1 METRRNAL
9 LADLARDADIE
20 RSDFLVRAGE
30 QLDRFM
36 SSHAARIR
44 QLGGLVLI
52 DEDPDYLAVAPDGTF
67 RSRSRVF
74 DDASGQWISET
85 EVIETAAELAEIYNP
100 ADILQAFA
108 DAEASDV
115 GADDGEAIGAADE
128 DDDVADI
135 SARKGGDSA
144 YAGAADQWAA
154 GQPDVPEVR
163 DEDSAASALYELA
176 LDFQDRSQRT
186 EAGLIEQFENAAT
199 GLLGHVGTI
208 TIVDDEDEQLT
219 LGTGGFRGRVVP
231 EGEGGWADISTP
243 DAIVRYY
250 DPTDVFGDLAEAIAD
265 AYPSVA
271 EDEDEDE
278 GDDEDE
284 DEKDAS
290 DDDGTE
296 ASAEDES
303 ADADEAEDDDADDND
318 DNDDAE
324 DDDDEDD
331 DTGDDELAELD
342 ARNRR

>member
-36 SSHAARIR
+36 SSHAGRIR

-52 DEDPDYLAVAPDGTF
+52 DEDPDYLAVAADGTF

-74 DDASGQWISET
+74 DDASGQWIAET

-108 DAEASDV
+108 DAEAGDI
-115 GADDGEAIGAADE
+115 GEAEDVVE
-128 DDDVADI
+128 DDHGSVGGEAGK
-135 SARKGGDSA
+135 ARKGGDAA

-154 GQPDVPEVR
+154 GQPDVPEVST
-163 DEDSAASALYELA
+163 EAGAAAALYELA

-199 GLLGHVGTI
+199 GLLGHIGTL
-208 TIVDDEDEQLT
+208 TLVDDDDEQLT
-219 LGTGGFRGRVVP
+219 LGVGGFRGRVVP
-231 EGEGGWADISTP
+231 EGEGGWTDISTP

-265 AYPSVA
+265 AYPAVT
-271 EDEDEDE
+271 DE
-278 GDDEDE
+278 
-284 DEKDAS
+284 AS
-290 DDDGTE
+290 DADDTDDDADADDDDADE
-296 ASAEDES
+296 ADDD
-303 ADADEAEDDDADDND
+303 ADADE
-318 DNDDAE
+318 
-324 DDDDEDD
+324 DDDE
-331 DTGDDELAELD
+331 GADDELAALD
-342 ARNRR
+342 DKRS

>member
-36 SSHAARIR
+36 ASHAGRIR

-52 DEDPDYLAVAPDGTF
+52 DEDPDYLAVAADGTF

-74 DDASGQWISET
+74 DDASGSWISET

-108 DAEASDV
+108 DAEAADI
-115 GADDGEAIGAADE
+115 GADDGVLADDGAVGGE
-128 DDDVADI
+128 EGE
-135 SARKGGDSA
+135 ARKGGDAA

-154 GQPDVPEVR
+154 GQPDVPEVT
-163 DEDSAASALYELA
+163 DEDGAAGALYELA

-199 GLLGHVGTI
+199 GLLPHVGTL

-219 LGTGGFRGRVVP
+219 LGMGGFRGRVVP
-231 EGEGGWADISTP
+231 EGEGGWAEISTP

-250 DPTDVFGDLAEAIAD
+250 DPTDVFGDLAEAIAE
-265 AYPSVA
+265 AYPGVS
-271 EDEDEDE
+271 DED
-278 GDDEDE
+278 DDEV
-284 DEKDAS
+284 DAES
-290 DDDGTE
+290 Q
-296 ASAEDES
+296 AEGAL
-303 ADADEAEDDDADDND
+303 ADADGLEADADDAEG
-318 DNDDAE
+318 DAE
-324 DDDDEDD
+324 GDDDEDD
-331 DTGDDELAELD
+331 DADEDELAALD
-342 ARNRR
+342 KRDRG